1 MSTEANI
8 WIIGAS
14 SGIGAALAR
23 AYAAQGANVLISA
36 RSAPGLNDV
45 SAGSPNIRILPLDLA
60 QEGALRAAA
69 AELPTA
75 SFDAIFCTAALYDPG
90 KVAEIEMAAL
100 DQLLRVNLCSQFELA
115 QCAPPLLRQGGQLIF
130 FGSVAGYLGLP
141 KGQPY
146 SATKAAIINL
156 AESLRI
162 ELAPQVDVRLVC
174 PGFVETRLTAKNE
187 FTMPTIISADEAAA
201 KIIKGLRGGGFEIH
215 FPRRFTFWLKLLRV
229 LPYRLSL
236 ALTRRLG

>member
-23 AYAAQGANVLISA
+23 AYATQGANVLISA
-36 RSAPGLNDV
+36 RSAAGLNDV
-45 SAGSPNIRILPLDLA
+45 SAASPNIRILPLDLA

-69 AELPTA
+69 AELPAA

-100 DQLLRVNLCSQFELA
+100 DQLLRVNLFSQFELA
-115 QCAPPLLRQGGQLIF
+115 QCAPPLLRQGGQLVF

-146 SATKAAIINL
+146 SATKAAVINL

-187 FTMPTIISADEAAA
+187 FKMPAIISADDAAA
-201 KIIKGLRGGGFEIH
+201 KIIRGLRRGSFEIH

-229 LPYRLSL
+229 LPYWLSL